1 MNIIK
6 NQKQEVI
13 EYMENQMMNNNIH
26 VVFPEEIEKL
36 TKRDLFNQEC
46 SNRKDLRHLSTLTID
61 SEHTQDMDD
70 AISVNKTPD
79 GYKLAV
85 HIADVANF
93 VQPFSPL
100 FNEAAKRATS
110 VYLPGVTAR
119 MLPDILSTD
128 VCSLNPNVDRKAI
141 SVVMELDATAHIVSY
156 EITKSLIRS
165 RVKGVY
171 DEVNMLLEHKE
182 SKAITDK
189 YNGLHSDLFVMKELT
204 EKLLKNRIAN
214 GADVQDNSKSDI
226 TFDNDNVVV
235 TPHKRGISER
245 IIEEFMILANHCV
258 SKYMADNELIAIYRI
273 QRDDEK
279 MAEYKLATEENY
291 INRDNEYK
299 HHNLAFGNFEYVH
312 FTSPIRRI
320 SDLLNAYILSMN
332 LSGVSNEDICK
343 VFDEDTML
351 ELCDNATKKS
361 RMAKQVQA
369 TVEKKCYL
377 LYFSWHKFEVFN
389 GKVTGF
395 NTKKEPIITLDEYNI
410 RIIGQAALKS
420 CMGKNVKMH
429 INADVKNNR
438 LYAQNV
444 RVIA

>member
-1 MNIIK
+1 MNITK
-6 NQKQEVI
+6 SQKQEVI
-13 EYMENQMMNNNIH
+13 EYMENQMMNNNIY
-26 VVFPEEIEKL
+26 VDFPEEIEKL
-36 TKRDLFNQEC
+36 TKNDLFNQKC
-46 SNRKDLRHLSTLTID
+46 NNRKDLRYLPTLTID
-61 SEHTQDMDD
+61 SDHTQDMDD
-70 AISVNKTPD
+70 AVSIEKTAE

-93 VQPFSPL
+93 VEPFSPL

-128 VCSLNPNVDRKAI
+128 VCSLNPNADRDAI
-141 SVVMELDATAHIVSY
+141 SVVMELDTTAHIVSY

-171 DEVNMLLEHKE
+171 DEVNMILDHKE
-182 SKAITDK
+182 TKAIADK
-189 YNGLHSDLFVMKELT
+189 YNGLDLFVMKELA

-214 GADVQDNSKSDI
+214 GADVQDNSRSDI
-226 TFDNDNVVV
+226 VFVNDSVIV

-258 SKYMADNELIAIYRI
+258 SKYMADKQLTAIYRT
-273 QRDDEK
+273 QANGK
-279 MAEYKLATEENY
+279 TMAEYKLATKENY
-291 INRDNEYK
+291 RNHSDEYK
-299 HHNLAFGNFEYVH
+299 HHNLAFSDFEYVH

-320 SDLLNAYILSMN
+320 SDLLNASILSMN
-332 LSGVSNEDICK
+332 LSGVSNEDIFK
-343 VFDEDTML
+343 VFDEETML

-361 RMAKQVQA
+361 RMAKQVQE
-369 TVEKKCYL
+369 TVEAKCYS
-377 LYFSWHKFEVFN
+377 LYFSWRKFEFFS
-389 GKVTGF
+389 GMVTGY
-395 NTKKEPIITLDEYNI
+395 NRNNQPVITLDDYNI
-410 RIIGQAALKS
+410 KVIGQAALHGYI
-420 CMGKNVKMH
+420 GKNVKMY
-429 INADVKNNR
+429 IDADVKNRR